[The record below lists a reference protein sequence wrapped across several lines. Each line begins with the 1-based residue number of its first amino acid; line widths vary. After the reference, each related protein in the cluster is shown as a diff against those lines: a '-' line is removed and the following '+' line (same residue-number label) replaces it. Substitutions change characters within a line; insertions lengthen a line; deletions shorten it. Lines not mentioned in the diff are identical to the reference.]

1 MSQDPAP
8 DPQEC
13 DDDGLDFE
21 DVSLPVPVVQTMIR
35 DSDDESSDSEPDEE
49 EAVINFDNIDVE
61 NLVQAADPPG
71 LTTIELNLSAQ
82 QQATLASPSPPE
94 QKNKRKPLTKEQK
107 QHRLEAHRMHIL
119 CLIWHCSLRNHWCND
134 PKVQATLRKL
144 LTQRTRDYLCPKKK
158 MLPFAQTESI
168 KRGLRMAGEMWKIN
182 YSVTER
188 GMKRALWATSPED
201 LATYEP
207 YEDLETCPRKDDFQD
222 AAKTMS
228 GSRDVGA
235 QLYCA
240 FLRAAGIHSLDFA
253 ENVELQDYL
262 AREPMPK
269 NISDFR
275 GHPDYVLPRH
285 LKRNQVLKPGSQVC
299 GTVAPVSKAP
309 VERVYPRAD
318 VRVVHSHDKWFRLGR
333 QVRPGERPAKM
344 LVRRTQKN
352 RNFDSNDDMPE
363 VDTYTP
369 AYTEEQTD
377 VFQHP
382 PVVNGRLPRNKFGN
396 LEIYVPGMI
405 PNGGAYLAH
414 NKAVKAAYLLGI
426 DYAPVVSG
434 FEFRGRHGTAVM
446 KGAVVAAEHAEAM
459 YAVLAGFDDMQTS
472 ALEDRKR
479 RLVLK
484 AWTRFLKGLRIRAE
498 IWKDVDEEKERRD
511 AQNRIED
518 RKREEERAKKKA
530 EVSQRAIELESMECY
545 GAEGLSD
552 QEYTIEDDDD
562 EEAEEELGEEK
573 SLQARALNCND
584 EATITLQQWA
594 ITIARNKGCMVLV
607 TWSYQFDGCNGAET
621 LYHESML
628 LVNRDGERIGR
639 RQRGCLNKTPAESDI
654 FSLKISDTTK
664 IAVGLSLDIGLTE
677 HQNPSDGPDTYDFAT
692 HVVQAG
698 ANLVVLSL
706 ASTSNQL
713 IEAFTTKPE
722 DPDMD
727 TLCHWLS
734 RLFPIFQ
741 SSLESSEI
749 IVVLANRRRPA
760 KMDSALFAG
769 TNGKELLSVDT
780 EKDKPSIWYWDG
792 KRLIKDTTPAVPPVA
807 DLSVLH
813 MRGRVMYGSEG
824 LHKLDSA
831 SLVVP
836 RPSLS
841 LETGISPVEV
851 ASWDAKTPGGLT
863 PISSGLR
870 FNPEDLAQAQ
880 DVLACTGNRTSLM
893 KA

>member
-1 MSQDPAP
+1 MRIACAQFAASVDTIHDNLTRADKIVSLAP
-8 DPQEC
+8 DIQRPPTKTPAVNFGPRVPSVWNHVPNIGP
-13 DDDGLDFE
+13 DRYGLLDLI
-21 DVSLPVPVVQTMIR
+21 VLPVI
-35 DSDDESSDSEPDEE
+35 
-49 EAVINFDNIDVE
+49 
-61 NLVQAADPPG
+61 
-71 LTTIELNLSAQ
+71 
-82 QQATLASPSPPE
+82 
-94 QKNKRKPLTKEQK
+94 
-107 QHRLEAHRMHIL
+107 
-119 CLIWHCSLRNHWCND
+119 
-134 PKVQATLRKL
+134 
-144 LTQRTRDYLCPKKK
+144 
-158 MLPFAQTESI
+158 PF
-168 KRGLRMAGEMWKIN
+168 
-182 YSVTER
+182 
-188 GMKRALWATSPED
+188 
-201 LATYEP
+201 
-207 YEDLETCPRKDDFQD
+207 
-222 AAKTMS
+222 
-228 GSRDVGA
+228 
-235 QLYCA
+235 
-240 FLRAAGIHSLDFA
+240 
-253 ENVELQDYL
+253 
-262 AREPMPK
+262 
-269 NISDFR
+269 
-275 GHPDYVLPRH
+275 
-285 LKRNQVLKPGSQVC
+285 
-299 GTVAPVSKAP
+299 SK
-309 VERVYPRAD
+309 
-318 VRVVHSHDKWFRLGR
+318 
-333 QVRPGERPAKM
+333 
-344 LVRRTQKN
+344 
-352 RNFDSNDDMPE
+352 
-363 VDTYTP
+363 
-369 AYTEEQTD
+369 
-377 VFQHP
+377 
-382 PVVNGRLPRNKFGN
+382 
-396 LEIYVPGMI
+396 
-405 PNGGAYLAH
+405 
-414 NKAVKAAYLLGI
+414 
-426 DYAPVVSG
+426 
-434 FEFRGRHGTAVM
+434 
-446 KGAVVAAEHAEAM
+446 
-459 YAVLAGFDDMQTS
+459 
-472 ALEDRKR
+472 
-479 RLVLK
+479 
-484 AWTRFLKGLRIRAE
+484 
-498 IWKDVDEEKERRD
+498 
-511 AQNRIED
+511 
-518 RKREEERAKKKA
+518 
-530 EVSQRAIELESMECY
+530 
-545 GAEGLSD
+545 
-552 QEYTIEDDDD
+552 
-562 EEAEEELGEEK
+562 EK

-607 TWSYQFDGCNGAET
+607 TWSYQFDSCNGAET

-713 IEAFTTKPE
+713 IETFTTKPE

-734 RLFPIFQ
+734 RLLPIFQ

-769 TNGKELLSVDT
+769 TSTIVGIKGPRVRIYGMLARDGKELLSVDT

-880 DVLACTGNRTSLM
+880 DGQRLLLGRLSRGRFGIQSETLATPHDTVVSTGLHRQQDQSDEGLSVHRDNESAQPKPHILSGDSATALVVHVSGSSTNGMHDELGKPRYSERHSARSDNWSQASGQSNDPRRSLRNSYDSLAVLGHAPSEVWHPGSGHSSRASSIGPYSRQSRRSSYGDLHSHQSRDNNDQEARFSFNLHDAFNLPNMIGQLDIAELCDLESFLEQNLAIVQMAIKFKKG
-893 KA
+893 KAEDTKPVRPGRLGETRLEPLC